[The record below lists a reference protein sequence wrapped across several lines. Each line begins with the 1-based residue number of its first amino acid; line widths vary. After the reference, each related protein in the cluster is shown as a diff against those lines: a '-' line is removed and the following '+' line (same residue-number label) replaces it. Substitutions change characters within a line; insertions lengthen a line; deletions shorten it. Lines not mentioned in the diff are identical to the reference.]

1 MNIKRALENY
11 NNYNVRIAV
20 IEIELFRLKQEEA
33 SLKSAKLDGMP
44 RATGFTESSI
54 ENEIINK
61 LTRIEELETE
71 RQQLNLEISII
82 DKLILTLKK
91 NTQDIVNMRYKEKV
105 TIEYI
110 ADKKGRTYRAI
121 TSILGKAISNMQE
134 EYSKN
139 CKNSI

>member
-91 NTQDIVNMRYKEKV
+91 NTQDIVNMKV
-105 TIEYI
+105 
-110 ADKKGRTYRAI
+110 
-121 TSILGKAISNMQE
+121 
-134 EYSKN
+134 
-139 CKNSI
+139 